1 MASMMELI
9 EELWF
14 LKRDIISD
22 DYDRALARLG
32 KEIPLTIHEVPS
44 GTKVWTW
51 TVPEK
56 WTCKEAYLETLDG
69 KRLLDYADHP
79 LRVLSYSQPFEGE
92 VTREELLQHL
102 HVHPQLP
109 DAIPFVFKYYQPEW
123 GLCATRTLRDSLKD
137 KKYRVVI
144 RTEFAPGTLKIGEIL
159 IPGQRPECFVLAA
172 HLDHPAMVNDDLS
185 GVVVGVEVAKRLLA
199 GPKPY
204 YSIRLLL
211 FPETL
216 GSIAYLSQHEDL
228 IPGMLGGLFLE
239 MLGND
244 APHALQQSFQ
254 PHCAVD
260 RALVAAFSTL
270 EPNAYVGGFRTV
282 IDNDERQFNAPG
294 VRVPML
300 SLSRVVNPQLP
311 ESRFR
316 PYPEY
321 HSSLDTPAIVS
332 AARLEESVKLVLGLL
347 DAFQQTQSNAPSK
360 LELGLTEAV
369 RQAQGNP
376 STNNGYI
383 VNHFKGEV
391 FASGYGLWVDYKT
404 DVAGHKRR
412 FEIMDRCDGTRRVAD
427 IASEL
432 GLSFQEVWD
441 VIEKLIE
448 KKLVFLSDTPQ
459 NTDPHLT

>member
-1 MASMMELI
+1 MSSMMELI

-22 DYDRALARLG
+22 DYDRALSRLA
-32 KEIPLTIHEVPS
+32 KELPLKIHEVPS

-56 WTCKEAYLETLDG
+56 WSCREAYLETLDG
-69 KRLLDYADHP
+69 KRLLDYVDHP
-79 LRVLSYSQPFEGE
+79 LHVVSYSMPFEGE
-92 VTREELLQHL
+92 VSREVLLQHL
-102 HVHPQLP
+102 HVHPDLP
-109 DAIPFVFKYYQPEW
+109 DAIPFVFKYYQRDW
-123 GLCATRTLRDSLKD
+123 GLCATQKLRDSLKD
-137 KKYRVVI
+137 ERYRVVI
-144 RTEFAPGTLKIGEIL
+144 RTEFIVGTLKIGEVV
-159 IPGQRPECFVLAA
+159 IPGERPECFMLAA
-172 HLDHPAMVNDDLS
+172 HLDHPAMVNDDLT
-185 GVVVGVEVAKRLLA
+185 GVVVGLEAARRLLA
-199 GPKPY
+199 GPRPY
-204 YSIRLLL
+204 YTIRLLL

-228 IPGMLGGLFLE
+228 IPSMLGGLFLE

-260 RALVAAFSTL
+260 RGLVAALREL
-270 EPNAYVGGFRTV
+270 EPSAYLGGFRTV

-316 PYPEY
+316 PYAEY
-321 HSSLDTPAIVS
+321 HSSLDTPDIVS
-332 AARLEESVKLVLGLL
+332 AARLEESVKLVLSLL
-347 DAFQQTQSNAPSK
+347 DAFQKTEGNATK
-360 LELGLTEAV
+360 H
-369 RQAQGNP
+369 
-376 STNNGYI
+376 NGYV

-391 FASGYGLWVDYKT
+391 FASGYGLWIDYKA
-404 DVAGHKRR
+404 DAPGHKRR

-427 IASEL
+427 IALEL
-432 GLSFQEVWD
+432 GLTFQEVWD
-441 VIEKLIE
+441 VVEKLIE
-448 KKLVFLSDTPQ
+448 KKLVTLSDAPQ